1 MNSATTDA
9 FLHLRMSD
17 RIAVAQRLN
26 VYMAQGAGE
35 TGTEYT
41 KRLLRHIE
49 KEGRMRDLEFEMR
62 DFQ

>member
-1 MNSATTDA
+1 MNSATVDA

-17 RIAVAQRLN
+17 RITVTQRLN
-26 VYMAQGAGE
+26 VCMAQGVGE
-35 TGTEYT
+35 TGTEYA

-49 KEGRMRDLEFEMR
+49 KEGKMRDLEFEMR